1 MIASILALL
10 PFALFAVAGDSGQ
23 CNTGE
28 IQCCNNS
35 TNYDSAPAAKAFNQ
49 VGLANVAVVV
59 DAVVGL
65 DCSGT
70 SVVGTSSGCEANQE
84 PLCCEDNSYNGL
96 VSLGCTPI
104 NVNV

>member
-1 MIASILALL
+1 LL
-10 PFALFAVAGDSGQ
+10 PLALFAVAGDSGQ

-35 TNYDSAPAAKAFNQ
+35 TNVPAAAKAFNQ
-49 VGLANVAVVV
+49 VGLANIAAVE
-59 DAVVGL
+59 DGIVGL

-96 VSLGCTPI
+96 VSLGCT
-104 NVNV
+104 